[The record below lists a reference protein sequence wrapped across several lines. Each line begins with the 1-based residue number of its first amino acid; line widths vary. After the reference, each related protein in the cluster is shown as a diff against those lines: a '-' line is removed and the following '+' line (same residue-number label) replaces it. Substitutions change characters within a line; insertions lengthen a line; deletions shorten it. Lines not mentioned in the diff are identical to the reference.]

1 MAPLGAFVVLC
12 MRFLVAAP
20 EVSQEAIR
28 KLTGDLSPDLSAELQ
43 DRVESVLLYHF
54 RSKHFLDV
62 QASLPGELD
71 WSSQPSPWRSYHGA
85 PSSWACAFA
94 EADAHAA
101 ASAAT
106 DAADDD
112 DFVHACRV
120 LFCLTVRVLSVD
132 ILLWVLRLD
141 ASGSLGSRK
150 NDSSSTASGV
160 QLPHSLEP
168 LEAASGPVPLSLASL
183 GAFLRVGVGISAWKS
198 YDGLHMW
205 ALRVMPSSGNLQT
218 TEFHVVLPPLDGLA
232 GVPAVYHFQPEMHA
246 LEFRLPAPN
255 EFVTAA
261 DGSAGFLVALT
272 SLCIREAW
280 KYGERALR
288 SCHLNLGHAVGAL
301 DAACNVFGWSLGE
314 GPPALNADSILRTVL
329 GLGEVG
335 NKDEPGERPE
345 LALFVRT
352 PARASDVGVWPAY
365 LTAETIG
372 KLYREAHMEAQG
384 VPAPLRP
391 QRLASA
397 PSWPAMDAA
406 QEAAV
411 MALVEEGGE
420 QEEPTTRALEPSALR
435 HLLGERLLDA
445 ILNRRSVLRMS
456 DEQPPLPETDF
467 LRILHVACRAVPEP
481 RAGRLAAGT
490 GSAVNVLLMLHK
502 VESFLQG
509 LYVLTRARASE
520 ELFAFVKQTPER
532 VQRTESGSPLD
543 LPEGCALWALARP
556 VDVRHA
562 AQISACGQEVAGA
575 GSFAAAFFGTFTGW
589 RHPRRYLELLRHA
602 GALGHVFY
610 LAAEAAGFGAT
621 GMGCFM
627 DDMALALLRD
637 PWSMEV
643 KGASSSQSFSA
654 EESQLQVLYYV
665 TVGKASSDPR
675 LLSFDPYQHLQEG
688 FSYEALQGGMGRIFQ
703 TT

>member
-85 PSSWACAFA
+85 P
-94 EADAHAA
+94 
-101 ASAAT
+101 
-106 DAADDD
+106 
-112 DFVHACRV
+112 R
-120 LFCLTVRVLSVD
+120 
-132 ILLWVLRLD
+132 
-141 ASGSLGSRK
+141 
-150 NDSSSTASGV
+150 V

-621 GMGCFM
+621 G
-627 DDMALALLRD
+627 
-637 PWSMEV
+637 
-643 KGASSSQSFSA
+643 SSA
-654 EESQLQVLYYV
+654 AHGVACL
-665 TVGKASSDPR
+665 SSP
-675 LLSFDPYQHLQEG
+675 
-688 FSYEALQGGMGRIFQ
+688 
-703 TT
+703 

>member
-85 PSSWACAFA
+85 P
-94 EADAHAA
+94 
-101 ASAAT
+101 
-106 DAADDD
+106 
-112 DFVHACRV
+112 R
-120 LFCLTVRVLSVD
+120 
-132 ILLWVLRLD
+132 
-141 ASGSLGSRK
+141 
-150 NDSSSTASGV
+150 V

-198 YDGLHMW
+198 YDGLHMVEGVLPAVGFARDAFFW
-205 ALRVMPSSGNLQT
+205 QP
-218 TEFHVVLPPLDGLA
+218 VVLPPLDGLA

>member
-85 PSSWACAFA
+85 P
-94 EADAHAA
+94 
-101 ASAAT
+101 
-106 DAADDD
+106 
-112 DFVHACRV
+112 R
-120 LFCLTVRVLSVD
+120 
-132 ILLWVLRLD
+132 
-141 ASGSLGSRK
+141 
-150 NDSSSTASGV
+150 V

-198 YDGLHMW
+198 YDGLHMPRGVGFARDAFFW
-205 ALRVMPSSGNLQT
+205 QP
-218 TEFHVVLPPLDGLA
+218 VVLPPLDGLA

>member
-1 MAPLGAFVVLC
+1 MAPWRPFAVLC
-12 MRFLVAAP
+12 TRLLVAAP
-20 EVSQEAIR
+20 HVSQEAIR
-28 KLTGDLSPDLSAELQ
+28 KLVGDLSPNLSAELQ
-43 DRVESVLLYHF
+43 DRVEAVLSYHF

-62 QASLPGELD
+62 QASLPGDLD

-85 PSSWACAFA
+85 P
-94 EADAHAA
+94 
-101 ASAAT
+101 
-106 DAADDD
+106 
-112 DFVHACRV
+112 R
-120 LFCLTVRVLSVD
+120 
-132 ILLWVLRLD
+132 
-141 ASGSLGSRK
+141 
-150 NDSSSTASGV
+150 V
-160 QLPHSLEP
+160 QLPHSLAL
-168 LEAASGPVPLSLASL
+168 LEAASSPVPLSLASL
-183 GAFLRVGVGISAWKS
+183 GAFLRLGAGISAWKS

-218 TEFHVVLPPLDGLA
+218 TEFHVMLPPLDGLA
-232 GVPAVYHFQPEMHA
+232 AVPAVYHFQPEMHA

-255 EFVTAA
+255 EFVTTA

-301 DAACNVFGWSLGE
+301 DAACNVFGWSLQE
-314 GPPALNADSILRTVL
+314 GPPALHADSILRTVL
-329 GLGEVG
+329 GLGAGSDE
-335 NKDEPGERPE
+335 EPGEHPE

-352 PARASDVGVWPAY
+352 SARASDVGVWPAY

-372 KLYREAHMEAQG
+372 KLYREAHVEAQG
-384 VPAPLRP
+384 VPGPLRP
-391 QRLASA
+391 QRPAAA

-406 QEAAV
+406 QEGAV
-411 MALVEEGGE
+411 MALAEAGH
-420 QEEPTTRALEPSALR
+420 QEEPTTSGLERSALKR
-435 HLLGERLLDA
+435 LLGQRLLDA

-456 DEQPPLPETDF
+456 DEQPPLPEADF
-467 LRILHVACRAVPEP
+467 LRILRVACTAVPEP

-509 LYVLTRARASE
+509 LYVLTRQRGSEE
-520 ELFAFVKQTPER
+520 ELFAFVKAMPER
-532 VQRTESGSPLD
+532 VHRSESGSPLD

-575 GSFAAAFFGTFTGW
+575 GSFAAAFFGAFTGW
-589 RHPRRYLELLRHA
+589 RHPRRYLELLWHA

-627 DDMALALLRD
+627 DDMGLGLLRD
-637 PWSMEV
+637 PWSMEA
-643 KGASSSQSFSA
+643 KGDSSSQSFSA
-654 EESQLQVLYYV
+654 EESQHQVLYYV

>member
-85 PSSWACAFA
+85 P
-94 EADAHAA
+94 
-101 ASAAT
+101 
-106 DAADDD
+106 
-112 DFVHACRV
+112 R
-120 LFCLTVRVLSVD
+120 
-132 ILLWVLRLD
+132 
-141 ASGSLGSRK
+141 
-150 NDSSSTASGV
+150 V

-198 YDGLHMW
+198 YDGLHMPRGVGFARDAFFW
-205 ALRVMPSSGNLQT
+205 QP
-218 TEFHVVLPPLDGLA
+218 VVLPPLDGLA

-532 VQRTESGSPLD
+532 VQRTDAWAGGDRMIWAEGFGLESGSPLD

-621 GMGCFM
+621 G
-627 DDMALALLRD
+627 
-637 PWSMEV
+637 
-643 KGASSSQSFSA
+643 SSA
-654 EESQLQVLYYV
+654 AHGVACL
-665 TVGKASSDPR
+665 SSP
-675 LLSFDPYQHLQEG
+675 
-688 FSYEALQGGMGRIFQ
+688 
-703 TT
+703 

>member
-1 MAPLGAFVVLC
+1 MEPLEILK
-12 MRFLVAAP
+12 
-20 EVSQEAIR
+20 AIR
-28 KLTGDLSPDLSAELQ
+28 KLAGDLSPNLSAELQ
-43 DRVESVLLYHF
+43 DRVESVLIYHF

-85 PSSWACAFA
+85 PRA
-94 EADAHAA
+94 
-101 ASAAT
+101 
-106 DAADDD
+106 
-112 DFVHACRV
+112 
-120 LFCLTVRVLSVD
+120 
-132 ILLWVLRLD
+132 
-141 ASGSLGSRK
+141 
-150 NDSSSTASGV
+150 
-160 QLPHSLEP
+160 QLPHSLDV
-168 LEAASGPVPLSLASL
+168 LEAASSPVPLSLASL
-183 GAFLRVGVGISAWKS
+183 GAFLRLGAGLSAWKS

-232 GVPAVYHFQPEMHA
+232 AVTAVYHFQPEMHA

-255 EFVTAA
+255 EFVTTA
-261 DGSAGFLVALT
+261 DGSAGFLVVLT

-301 DAACNVFGWSLGE
+301 DAACNVFGWSLEG
-314 GPPALNADSILRTVL
+314 GPPALHADSVLRTVL
-329 GLGEVG
+329 GLGAG
-335 NKDEPGERPE
+335 SDEEPAEHPE

-352 PARASDVGVWPAY
+352 SGRASDVGVWPAY

-372 KLYREAHMEAQG
+372 KLYQEAHVEAQG
-384 VPAPLRP
+384 VPGPLRP
-391 QRLASA
+391 LRLAAA

-406 QEAAV
+406 QEGAV
-411 MALVEEGGE
+411 MALAEVGH
-420 QEEPTTRALEPSALR
+420 QEEPMSRGLERSALTLGPDSKGVPQLAGPSGKR
-435 HLLGERLLDA
+435 LLGQRLLDA

-456 DEQPPLPETDF
+456 DEQPPVPEADF
-467 LRILHVACRAVPEP
+467 LRSLGAFGAGAPGAAEESPRGLRG
-481 RAGRLAAGT
+481 RAGAARRPS
-490 GSAVNVLLMLHK
+490 GSWRGLRGAGDDVLEALDL
-502 VESFLQG
+502 VESFLPG
-509 LYVLTRARASE
+509 LYVLTRARGSEE
-520 ELFAFVKQTPER
+520 ELFAFVKATPER
-532 VQRTESGSPLD
+532 VQRSESGSPLD

-562 AQISACGQEVAGA
+562 TQISACGQEVAGT
-575 GSFAAAFFGTFTGW
+575 GSFAAAFFGAFTGW
-589 RHPRRYLELLRHA
+589 RHPRRYLELLWHA

-627 DDMALALLRD
+627 DDMALGLLRD
-637 PWSMEV
+637 PWSMEA
-643 KGASSSQSFSA
+643 KGDSSSQSFSA

>member
-85 PSSWACAFA
+85 P
-94 EADAHAA
+94 
-101 ASAAT
+101 
-106 DAADDD
+106 
-112 DFVHACRV
+112 R
-120 LFCLTVRVLSVD
+120 
-132 ILLWVLRLD
+132 
-141 ASGSLGSRK
+141 
-150 NDSSSTASGV
+150 V

>member
-85 PSSWACAFA
+85 P
-94 EADAHAA
+94 
-101 ASAAT
+101 
-106 DAADDD
+106 
-112 DFVHACRV
+112 R
-120 LFCLTVRVLSVD
+120 
-132 ILLWVLRLD
+132 
-141 ASGSLGSRK
+141 
-150 NDSSSTASGV
+150 V

-198 YDGLHMW
+198 YDGLHMPRGVGFARDAFFW
-205 ALRVMPSSGNLQT
+205 QP
-218 TEFHVVLPPLDGLA
+218 VVLPPLDGLA

-621 GMGCFM
+621 G
-627 DDMALALLRD
+627 
-637 PWSMEV
+637 
-643 KGASSSQSFSA
+643 SSA
-654 EESQLQVLYYV
+654 AHGVACL
-665 TVGKASSDPR
+665 SSP
-675 LLSFDPYQHLQEG
+675 
-688 FSYEALQGGMGRIFQ
+688 
-703 TT
+703 

>member
-85 PSSWACAFA
+85 P
-94 EADAHAA
+94 
-101 ASAAT
+101 
-106 DAADDD
+106 
-112 DFVHACRV
+112 R
-120 LFCLTVRVLSVD
+120 
-132 ILLWVLRLD
+132 
-141 ASGSLGSRK
+141 
-150 NDSSSTASGV
+150 V

-198 YDGLHMW
+198 YDGLHMVEGVLPAVGFARDAFFW
-205 ALRVMPSSGNLQT
+205 QP
-218 TEFHVVLPPLDGLA
+218 VVLPPLDGLA

-532 VQRTESGSPLD
+532 VQRTDAWAGGDRMIWAEGFGLESGSPLD

>member
-20 EVSQEAIR
+20 EVPQEAIR
-28 KLTGDLSPDLSAELQ
+28 KLTGDLSPNLSAELQ
-43 DRVESVLLYHF
+43 DRVESVLIYHF

-85 PSSWACAFA
+85 Q
-94 EADAHAA
+94 
-101 ASAAT
+101 
-106 DAADDD
+106 
-112 DFVHACRV
+112 R
-120 LFCLTVRVLSVD
+120 
-132 ILLWVLRLD
+132 
-141 ASGSLGSRK
+141 
-150 NDSSSTASGV
+150 V
-160 QLPHSLEP
+160 QLPHSLAP
-168 LEAASGPVPLSLASL
+168 LEAASSPVPLSLASL
-183 GAFLRVGVGISAWKS
+183 GAFLRLGAGISAWKS

-232 GVPAVYHFQPEMHA
+232 AVAAVKHGSKSRDGDLYHFQPEMHA

-288 SCHLNLGHAVGAL
+288 SCHLNLGHAVAAL
-301 DAACNVFGWSLGE
+301 DAACNVFGWSLEE

-335 NKDEPGERPE
+335 SKDEPGERPE

-352 PARASDVGVWPAY
+352 SARASDVGVWPAY
-365 LTAETIG
+365 LTTETIG
-372 KLYREAHMEAQG
+372 KLYRQAHMETQG

-391 QRLASA
+391 QRPAAA
-397 PSWPAMDAA
+397 PSWPAMDTA
-406 QEAAV
+406 QEGAV
-411 MALVEEGGE
+411 MALVEEAGE
-420 QEEPTTRALEPSALR
+420 QEEPTTRALEHSALR
-435 HLLGERLLDA
+435 HLLGDPLLEA

-456 DEQPPLPETDF
+456 DEQPPLPEADF

-481 RAGRLAAGT
+481 RAGHLAAGT

-509 LYVLTRARASE
+509 LYVLTRARASEE

-575 GSFAAAFFGTFTGW
+575 GSFAAAFFGAFTGW
-589 RHPRRYLELLRHA
+589 RHPRRYLELLWHA

-637 PWSMEV
+637 PWSMEA

-654 EESQLQVLYYV
+654 EESQLQVLYFV

>member
-85 PSSWACAFA
+85 P
-94 EADAHAA
+94 
-101 ASAAT
+101 
-106 DAADDD
+106 
-112 DFVHACRV
+112 R
-120 LFCLTVRVLSVD
+120 
-132 ILLWVLRLD
+132 
-141 ASGSLGSRK
+141 
-150 NDSSSTASGV
+150 V

-198 YDGLHMW
+198 YDGLHMPRGVGFARDAFFW
-205 ALRVMPSSGNLQT
+205 QP
-218 TEFHVVLPPLDGLA
+218 VVLPPLDGLA

-532 VQRTESGSPLD
+532 VQRTDAWAGGDRMIWAEGFGLESGSPLD